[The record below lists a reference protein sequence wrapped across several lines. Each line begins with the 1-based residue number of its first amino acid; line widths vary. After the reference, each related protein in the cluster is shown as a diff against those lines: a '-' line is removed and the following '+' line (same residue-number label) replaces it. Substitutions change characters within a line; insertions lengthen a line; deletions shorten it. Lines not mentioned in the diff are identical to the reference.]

1 MKTVRIFLFVLIL
14 VGIALLCTQ
23 NIWVPKLVNYILLT
37 QNAPVKNYFGNEA
50 TGDLNGD
57 GLPDTA
63 FIFTQDG
70 GGSGTFFYVAVHLNT
85 ATNGYKDT
93 NAVFLGD
100 RIAPQTTEIKNG
112 ELIVNYADRRPT
124 DPMTTAPSVGVTKYL
139 KVFGTTLSVSS

>member
-1 MKTVRIFLFVLIL
+1 MKTIRIFLLVLIL

-23 NIWVPKLVNYILLT
+23 NIWVPKLVNYFVPT
-37 QNAPVKNYFGNEA
+37 QNAPVENYFGNEA

-63 FIFTQDG
+63 FIFTEDG
-70 GGSGTFFYVAVHLNT
+70 GGSGTFFYVAVHLKT
-85 ATNGYKDT
+85 LNGYKDT

-124 DPMTTAPSVGVTKYL
+124 DPMTTAPSVGVSKYL
-139 KVFGTTLSVSS
+139 KVQGMELVEI